1 MTDVVEN
8 QDIVID
14 EVVISDEDY
23 VGEINE
29 SESES
34 EEVNESEGHESGNEN
49 DVFNDYNEKLDIGGV
64 IHSDD
69 GKVKLETNM
78 LFLNVHHFREVL
90 KDYVIQEVFEVKRL
104 KKEKARVTAI
114 CAAEGC
120 GWRIHASPT
129 PNQVTYQIKTYN
141 SVHNCIRTTK
151 NSNATSVWIAKKLE
165 SKLVADPNMNYS
177 SMKQE
182 LLEQH
187 GLQPSNQM
195 QLYRAKRKVLR
206 NSKGI
211 HASSYN
217 DLPAWA
223 TLVRETNPGSKVT
236 MEFARVTIDRNPQ
249 FKRLFVCLDA
259 MKKGFVRGCRPWFG
273 IDGCHLKGPYGGIL
287 LAAVARDGNKGIFPI
302 AIAVV
307 EVECKDSWR
316 FFLTLLSETLHTIP
330 EWKDDK
336 LTIMSDR
343 QKSSIL
349 TTKFWAVAMAYNET
363 MFNKA
368 IASMRRIINEA
379 VEWLLDADRPKSMWA
394 RHTIDPTCKS
404 DHVTNNVCEVFN
416 AWIVDDRK
424 KTILSMMESIV
435 CRLMGTFQR
444 RYAKGCGFEHNI
456 TPNIRKILNINMQDG
471 RFCTVTYVGRE
482 EFQVIDGHTT
492 FVVNLMLRLCSC
504 NYWLV
509 SGLPCKHVCSCIAY
523 MRVDVEKYCDEAY
536 YKSKYCLTYNEIIH
550 PMPDIDVNNR
560 GSIGQIDP
568 PPLKRLP
575 GRPRRAR
582 NKSVVEGPSGTKDA
596 RRSHTCRCSTCNELG
611 HNYRTCQRAPIQEK
625 KRNKKETQNTSSTHA
640 SNVEVQA
647 ATSTLEIIINQQGEL
662 TQDVASEHGNKE

>member
-1 MTDVVEN
+1 MKRKMTDVVEN
-8 QDIVID
+8 QNIVID

-69 GKVKLETNM
+69 GKVKLEINM
-78 LFLNVHHFREVL
+78 EVL
-90 KDYVIQEVFEVKRL
+90 KDYVIQKGFEVKRL
-104 KKEKARVTAI
+104 KNEKARVTAI
-114 CAAEGC
+114 CAVEGC

-129 PNQVTYQIKTYN
+129 PDQVTYQIKTYN

-187 GLQPSNQM
+187 GLQPSSQM
-195 QLYRAKRKVLR
+195 QLYRAKRNVLR

-287 LAAVARDGNKGIFPI
+287 LAAIALDGNNGIFPI

-343 QKSSIL
+343 QKGLKDAVSEIFPNAQHRFCCNHLLNNFKLRFKSSIL
-349 TTKFWAVAMAYNET
+349 TTEFWAVAMAYNET

-368 IASMRRIINEA
+368 IASMRRINNDA
-379 VEWLLDADRPKSMWA
+379 VEWLLDADRPK
-394 RHTIDPTCKS
+394 R
-404 DHVTNNVCEVFN
+404 
-416 AWIVDDRK
+416 
-424 KTILSMMESIV
+424 
-435 CRLMGTFQR
+435 
-444 RYAKGCGFEHNI
+444 
-456 TPNIRKILNINMQDG
+456 
-471 RFCTVTYVGRE
+471 RE

-492 FVVNLMLRLCSC
+492 FVVNLMLR
-504 NYWLV
+504 
-509 SGLPCKHVCSCIAY
+509 
-523 MRVDVEKYCDEAY
+523 
-536 YKSKYCLTYNEIIH
+536 
-550 PMPDIDVNNR
+550 

-575 GRPRRAR
+575 GRPMRAR
-582 NKSVVEGPSGTKDA
+582 KKSVVEGPSGTKDA

-611 HNYRTCQRAPIQEK
+611 HNYRTCQRAPIQGK

-647 ATSTLEIIINQQGEL
+647 ATSTQETIINQQGEL
-662 TQDVASEHGNKE
+662 TQDVASKHGNKE